1 MKRPLLEQ
9 EWAKALALALVRYES
24 APIFEQLCDDW
35 GHNPISVQTQ
45 AELAG
50 A

>member
-1 MKRPLLEQ
+1 MRRPLLEQ
-9 EWAKALALALVRYES
+9 EWAKALAAALVRYEPT
-24 APIFEQLCDDW
+24 PIFEQLCDEW
-35 GHNPISVQTQ
+35 GSNPVSVQTQ